1 MTNILIAFPKLE
13 EGRGIKNILIRNGFS
28 VSGVCT
34 SGMQAAGRADE
45 WNEGIIIC
53 GYKLTDMMY
62 SGLQELLPTG
72 FEMLL
77 LAPGSRLNDCL
88 GNDIVCLGMPLKVK
102 ELVDTVDMMVEDMER
117 RRRARRKTPV
127 VRDEKQTALI
137 TEAKE
142 LLMERNNMT
151 EAEAHRYMQK
161 SSMDSGTN
169 MVETAQMI
177 LALMSVS

>member
-62 SGLQELLPTG
+62 SGLQELLPSG

>member
-117 RRRARRKTPV
+117 HRRARRKTPV

>member
-13 EGRGIKNILIRNGFS
+13 EGRGIKNVLLRNGFS

-45 WNEGIIIC
+45 WNEGIVIC
-53 GYKLTDMMY
+53 GYKLTDMLY
-62 SGLQELLPTG
+62 SQLQELLPAG

-77 LAPGSRLNDCL
+77 LTPGQHLNDCL
-88 GNDIVCLGMPLKVK
+88 GNDVVCLGMPLKVK
-102 ELVDTVDMMVEDMER
+102 ELVDTVDMMVENMER
-117 RRRARRKTPV
+117 RRRARRKSPI
-127 VRDEKQTALI
+127 VRDEKETALI
-137 TEAKE
+137 KEAKC

-151 EAEAHRYMQK
+151 EGEAHKYMQK

-177 LALMSVS
+177 LTLYSS